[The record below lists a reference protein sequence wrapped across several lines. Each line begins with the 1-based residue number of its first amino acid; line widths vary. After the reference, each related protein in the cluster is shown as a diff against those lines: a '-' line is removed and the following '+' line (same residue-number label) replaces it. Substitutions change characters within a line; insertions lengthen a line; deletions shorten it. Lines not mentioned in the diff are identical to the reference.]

1 VENKQAV
8 VLPCIIGDG
17 TLERHSEK
25 RKQRSC
31 DTEDVDLANKRLRL
45 GKGKH
50 MLPILK
56 QMMAQEENWIKLT
69 ELDKERYQYPG
80 VHSSPQGNQFYYIT
94 DVTNLPHYS
103 ENEPHFLWNDIQ
115 LGKTSTSKNK
125 ATMTISGKSEE
136 VCYWMSCCKGVKMCA
151 ECDHV
156 VPNSY
161 IKNNC

>member
-1 VENKQAV
+1 
-8 VLPCIIGDG
+8 
-17 TLERHSEK
+17 
-25 RKQRSC
+25 
-31 DTEDVDLANKRLRL
+31 
-45 GKGKH
+45 
-50 MLPILK
+50 
-56 QMMAQEENWIKLT
+56 MMAEEENWIKLT
-69 ELDKERYQYPG
+69 ELDKERSQYPG
-80 VHSSPQGNQFYYIT
+80 VHSSPQGNQLYYIP

-161 IKNNC
+161 IKNNCRSHPTVKLVEVKNCPVEFVYVFPIDKGDNRR